1 MSKKQV
7 CVALSTAEA
16 EYVVL
21 SSAAQ
26 ESLWLNQL
34 LAGLLKNEAEKAMVI
49 YEDNQAAISMA
60 RTPKFHGRSKH
71 IAIKYHFIREQVANG
86 KIDVR
91 YCNTKEMIAD
101 FLT

>member
-1 MSKKQV
+1 M
-7 CVALSTAEA
+7 
-16 EYVVL
+16 
-21 SSAAQ
+21 
-26 ESLWLNQL
+26 WLNQL
-34 LAGLLKNEAEKAMVI
+34 LAGLLKNEAKKAMVI

-86 KIDVR
+86 KINVR

-101 FLT
+101 FLTKGLSGDRFEKLRLMAGVTAYCSEK